1 MEDNSQTLNTKAKP
15 SILDIK
21 PVEQVEQPQ
30 VEEDIPVPEI
40 KEDESI
46 FIQQKKPQPQP
57 QQPIKKKKVLSE
69 RQKAHLAKMRAT
81 RAKKAQ
87 EKKAKQQQ
95 EKKIFR
101 DPRPKPEPQRATP
114 VPKDANYIQQ
124 PTQALSNQEY
134 LNQFFNNM
142 NRFMEVAQKLPNNRP
157 IPQQNNS
164 VVKKQVRQPQKTP
177 VKQVQ
182 KPQAPLGVD
191 FSFYNNYKNPFG

>member
-1 MEDNSQTLNTKAKP
+1 MEDNSQTLTSKPKP

-21 PVEQVEQPQ
+21 PVEEVKVEQKP

-46 FIQQKKPQPQP
+46 FIQQKKPQPQ
-57 QQPIKKKKVLSE
+57 QTTRKKKVLSE

-87 EKKAKQQQ
+87 EKKAKQQE

-114 VPKDANYIQQ
+114 VPQDANYIQQ
-124 PTQALSNQEY
+124 PTQGLSNQEY

-142 NRFMEVAQKLPNNRP
+142 NRFMEVAQKIPTKQS
-157 IPQQNNS
+157 IPQQNNY
-164 VVKKQVRQPQKTP
+164 VVKKQVRQPQKAP

-182 KPQAPLGVD
+182 KNQAPLGVD
-191 FSFYNNYKNPFG
+191 FSFYNNYRNPFG